1 MTVSSPTL
9 VPRSSPASTRGLPR
23 LTLTTTVYLE
33 PASPRSQDTVAA
45 LNAAGVPH
53 RVVDVT
59 KDRIAAR
66 ILRSAGYQHF
76 PVVLTTRADLSVE
89 AAHTWAGYRPDRI
102 AQLAADTAA
111 EG

>member
-9 VPRSSPASTRGLPR
+9 VPRSSPTSTMGLPR
-23 LTLTTTVYLE
+23 LTLTTTVYVE
-33 PASPRSQDTVAA
+33 PDRPRSQDTLAA
-45 LNAAGVPH
+45 LTAAGVPH
-53 RVVDVT
+53 RVVDIT
-59 KDRIAAR
+59 QDRTAAR

-102 AQLAADTAA
+102 AQLAATTAA